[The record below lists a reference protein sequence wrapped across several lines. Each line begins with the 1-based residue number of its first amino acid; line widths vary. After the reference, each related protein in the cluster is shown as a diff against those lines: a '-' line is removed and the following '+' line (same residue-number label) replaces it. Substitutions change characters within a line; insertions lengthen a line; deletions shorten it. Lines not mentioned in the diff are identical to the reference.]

1 MVMSPSRRL
10 SSPGIAAHPMNMHLS
25 SLQHSQLQ
33 LNAQMHQKLTAG
45 LTPNHMSG
53 FFKSPST
60 SPSGINANMSN
71 SCASALTSPT
81 SNNNNNNNN
90 SSSNSAISNSERS
103 SRDHQS
109 STPTSNSSSSS
120 MPSVTELSTHPLNR
134 LQSMQPFDFRKLS
147 AAAASLGGFTA
158 GQMPPR
164 LSPEAAVAQHHYN
177 QQQAAAAV
185 AYSQAVTAKRRNS
198 QTSLEAQNVAASRD
212 HAAAAASFMNLSMG
226 GHGLPFPLP
235 PPPPPTSVAMSLA
248 NSLNHS
254 AAAMAAAAVSGN
266 PLAASFVAQS
276 FPNLLAASAARE
288 SAAGRSKSPHIS
300 GGSHHH
306 KHSSQHHKSSSHE
319 AHNSK
324 GSAEKSSSGSGA
336 SEHSSHR
343 GERRSDGSDRELS
356 EQQQQQQQQHHQH
369 ESSRDRER
377 ENVLNLSRDL
387 AAAAVANS
395 RRLQPP
401 MAPGAAAISR
411 LAAAAGH
418 LPPSSHLK
426 KPSSPSKRQWGA
438 IPPNLGTQYVNPAT
452 GKKRVQCNV
461 CFKTFCDKGALK
473 IHFSAVHLREM
484 HKCTVD
490 GCSMMFSSR
499 RSRNRHSAN
508 PNPKLHSPHLRRK
521 ISPHDGRSAQPH
533 PILLSTAGMPLPNGL
548 SPLHPFGPGFP
559 LIPPGDLRGHP
570 SLSALEFKA
579 NMEASMHRRLAAE
592 HHHAQAAQHAAEKH
606 RVSLSPE
613 SYRYRSPHSDTPD
626 RYPGSSSGASSGAHH
641 LNSSGSRLDDDGE
654 DDDEDDDERNGI
666 VIDGHDVE
674 DEDEGHQFDM
684 SLSSESEDVKSY
696 GRQEDDEEALSDRD
710 VDDHEEEPQDFSLAK
725 RRNGGSGVAAMAGL
739 SDGDEITSNGDSS
752 EVTRDDV
759 NAFLSIANKRKR
771 KSLNPTKCAVPSSR
785 LSTEENEEKENA
797 TTTTTATAA
806 AVAADGELDQKA
818 IRAAENTE
826 NSDAAAAASDEKP
839 PLVKKIKME
848 RDVLQE
854 EEEEEEPQEAQPL
867 ALLSPRDDK
876 SRSVSPRGGESLMT
890 RSPSPALE
898 NGRREYASEAQKRRS
913 NTASP
918 VTAADRSKG
927 AEEGLP
933 AVNEVRIKPEPI
945 DEPTAGQCGGDASE
959 ATDLSLDLSKKR
971 SSPDVNA
978 NEKFQVKYAIDVR
991 PPSELMESPLPLLRP
1006 KQEQELT
1013 DNNNGVTVETT
1024 TTTTTTGLDCRRPES
1039 ADSRKSGEGGYD
1051 SANSLRRLENLS
1063 HGPLNDM
1070 MMHRAAAANAGLL
1083 AGGPQYP
1090 PLSYLMNAAPPSP
1103 ARSRSTSPNGTNND
1117 LDPESD
1123 DNVDYCEEGNCFSDP
1138 DVPLDKDNPK
1148 KCSACGK
1155 MFQNHFAVKTHY
1167 QNVHLKLLHKCNID
1181 GCNAAFPS
1189 KRSRDRHASN
1199 LNLHRKLLSTTADSS
1214 ETVLPMEKQHQQHQQ
1229 HQQQHHQQQ
1238 QQQQHQQHQQH
1249 QQQQQPPFSG
1259 AGAGAFPSTLPA
1271 EFLARLYAD
1280 SQKFPMNLEAF
1291 KNQLAP
1297 GSAAYTDLNFLNGA
1311 AQRGF
1316 PQSAANPF
1324 LFPPL
1329 GGLAAFPGLSQ
1340 FSHLLPHPLNGI
1352 SSQLS
1357 AGGGG
1362 GGGAGGGRMSAS
1374 RSDSPISACSP
1385 PATSNIPSPISQHDE
1400 QQRHHRST
1408 PTSNSNSGT
1417 FLQSSSGQGSLVDGR
1432 RTPDSMS

>member
-10 SSPGIAAHPMNMHLS
+10 SPPGIAAHPMNMHLS

-81 SNNNNNNNN
+81 SNNNNNNN

-109 STPTSNSSSSS
+109 STPTSNSSS

-147 AAAASLGGFTA
+147 AAAASLGGFTT

-198 QTSLEAQNVAASRD
+198 QTSLEAQNAAASRE

-288 SAAGRSKSPHIS
+288 SAAGRSKSPHVS

-306 KHSSQHHKSSSHE
+306 KHSSQHHKGSSHD
-319 AHNSK
+319 SK
-324 GSAEKSSSGSGA
+324 GSAEKPSSGGA

-343 GERRSDGSDRELS
+343 GERRSDGSDRELT
-356 EQQQQQQQQHHQH
+356 EQQQQQHHQH

-387 AAAAVANS
+387 AAAAVAN

-710 VDDHEEEPQDFSLAK
+710 VDDHEEPQDFSLAK
-725 RRNGGSGVAAMAGL
+725 RRNGGSGVSAAMAGL

-797 TTTTTATAA
+797 ATTTTTS
-806 AVAADGELDQKA
+806 VDGELDQKA
-818 IRAAENTE
+818 IAATENTE
-826 NSDAAAAASDEKP
+826 SSDAAAASDEKP

-848 RDVLQE
+848 RDVQQE
-854 EEEEEEPQEAQPL
+854 GAQPL
-867 ALLSPRDDK
+867 ALLSPRTDK

-918 VTAADRSKG
+918 VTDRSKG
-927 AEEGLP
+927 TEEGLSV
-933 AVNEVRIKPEPI
+933 VNEVRIKPEPI
-945 DEPTAGQCGGDASE
+945 DEPTGQPCGDASE

-1013 DNNNGVTVETT
+1013 DNNNGVTVET
-1024 TTTTTTGLDCRRPES
+1024 GLDCRRPES

-1070 MMHRAAAANAGLL
+1070 MMHRAANAGLL

-1103 ARSRSTSPNGTNND
+1103 ARSRSSSPNGATND
-1117 LDPESD
+1117 LDQESD

-1214 ETVLPMEKQHQQHQQ
+1214 ETVLPMEKQ
-1229 HQQQHHQQQ
+1229 
-1238 QQQQHQQHQQH
+1238 QQQQHQQHQQQQHQQQH
-1249 QQQQQPPFSG
+1249 QQQQQQPFSG

-1316 PQSAANPF
+1316 PQSAAANPF

-1362 GGGAGGGRMSAS
+1362 VAGGGGGGAGGGRMSAS

-1400 QQRHHRST
+1400 RHHRTT
-1408 PTSNSNSGT
+1408 PTSNSSSGT